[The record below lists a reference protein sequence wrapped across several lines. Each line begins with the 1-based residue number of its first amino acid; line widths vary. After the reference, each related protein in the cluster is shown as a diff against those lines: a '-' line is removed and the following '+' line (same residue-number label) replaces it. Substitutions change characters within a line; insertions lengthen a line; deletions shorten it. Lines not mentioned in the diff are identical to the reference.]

1 MSGKIL
7 IELDGVN
14 VAIDGRSILKGIR
27 WSLHEGE
34 NWLIKGPNG
43 SGKTILLRLI
53 RGIILPTGSP
63 PGLRLYHIGGDV
75 SGSPIGLEREM
86 AYFGPDLQARYRRMH
101 LDLKAEEI
109 VLTGIWDGDFL
120 HEKPSSA
127 EIGRMEELFREFGM
141 GDLRHE
147 KYLRMSEGELRKVLI
162 LRALIAEPTILILDE
177 VLGGLDASARKE
189 MISFL
194 EAMALRNRWI
204 VMTSQ
209 REDEIPVFI
218 THIARLEEGRMIS
231 QGRWVPGPGERET
244 GRDSLP
250 EIRRSERAPRRD
262 RPPPLRIELRRVN
275 LYLVDKRVLRD
286 FDWVVE
292 PGENW
297 ALRGPNGS
305 GKTVLLKL
313 VYGDYHAALGG
324 CVLRSCLGRTL
335 SVVEAREQI
344 GWVSAD
350 LQTRSFENLNARQ
363 VVAGGFGA
371 GVGRIEE
378 LSREQWSAVDESLER
393 YCIDDLAEA
402 PFDALSYGQARV
414 VLLARAVVI
423 VPALLLLDEPFE
435 GLDAEACA
443 RVKREITDL
452 AAKGVQLIMSTHHEE
467 DFPRSITHLLELE
480 GGRIRART
488 AL

>member
-7 IELDGVN
+7 FELDGVN
-14 VAIDGRSILKGIR
+14 VAIDGRSILKGIC
-27 WSLHEGE
+27 WSLREGE

-43 SGKTILLRLI
+43 SGKTTLLRLI
-53 RGIILPTGSP
+53 RGIIPPTGSP
-63 PGLRLYHIGGDV
+63 PGLRIYHIGGDV
-75 SGSPIGLEREM
+75 SGSPVGLEREM
-86 AYFGPDLQARYRRMH
+86 AYFGPDLQARYRRRH
-101 LDLKAEEI
+101 WDLKAEEI
-109 VLTGIWDGDFL
+109 VLTGIWDGEFL
-120 HEKPSSA
+120 YEKPSAA

-141 GDLRHE
+141 GDLRHK
-147 KYLRMSEGELRKVLI
+147 KYVRMSEGELRKVLI

-194 EAMALRNRWI
+194 EAMARRNRWI

-209 REDEIPVFI
+209 REDEIPAVI
-218 THIARLEEGRMIS
+218 THVARLKERRMIS
-231 QGRWVPGPGERET
+231 QGRWVPAPGGGEP
-244 GRDSLP
+244 GRDFLP
-250 EIRRSERAPRRD
+250 EIRRRERAPRRD
-262 RPPPLRIELRRVN
+262 RPSPLRIELKRVN
-275 LYLVDKRVLRD
+275 LYLAGRRVLRD

-313 VYGDYHAALGG
+313 IYGEYHAALGG
-324 CVLRSCLGRTL
+324 CVLRSCQGRII
-335 SVVEAREQI
+335 SVLEARERI

-350 LQTRSFENLNARQ
+350 LQTLPFGNLKARQ
-363 VVAGGFGA
+363 VVAGSFGA
-371 GVGRIEE
+371 GAGRIEE
-378 LSREQWSAVDESLER
+378 LSREQWNAVDEALEQ
-393 YCIDDLAEA
+393 YCIDDLAET

-423 VPALLLLDEPFE
+423 DPALLLLDEPFE
-435 GLDAEACA
+435 GLDAAA
-443 RVKREITDL
+443 RARMKREITDL
-452 AAKGVQLIMSTHHEE
+452 DAKGIQLIMTTHHEE
-467 DFPRSITHLLELE
+467 DFPRSITHLLELD